1 MLELRG
7 VRKAYSRV
15 EVLHGIDLAATAGEV
30 VAIAGANGAGKSTLI
45 RILSG
50 AVARDAGEIL
60 LAGEPVEL
68 ASPREAQALGVRTV
82 HQELSL
88 VPQLSVTENVLLGDL
103 PRTRGLIDWEAAHA
117 RTAALLARVGFDS
130 IDPRAP
136 VGRLSVARRQMIEIA
151 KALASEP
158 RILILDEPS
167 AVLAGDDLEKLFALI
182 AALRAEGVLVLYVS
196 HRLEEV
202 MRIADR
208 VTVIK
213 DGRIVA
219 TKTPAETSEAEIVR
233 LMAGRALEQV
243 FPPRRGRPQREL
255 LSVHGLCRDGVF
267 EDVSF
272 AVRAGEVVGMFG
284 LVGSGRTEV
293 AECLFGAERA
303 SAGEIRIDGRAR
315 ELRTPKEAIAAGL
328 ALVTEDRKDSGLV
341 LDMGVRDNAGLA
353 TMRKARR
360 FGLLDRGRQTAQVA
374 AVIDELA
381 IHPRDSMDMPVKRLS
396 GGNQQKVV
404 LTKWLLS
411 KPRVLILD
419 EPTRGVDVATR
430 VELYR
435 MIDGFTRT
443 GLGVLLISSDLTEVL
458 GASDRVLVMHEGRL
472 VADLASAETDEEQLL
487 AHSIGVVT

>member
-1 MLELRG
+1 MLTLRG

-15 EVLHGIDLAATAGEV
+15 EVLHGIDFEATAGEV

-60 LAGEPVEL
+60 IAGEPVEL
-68 ASPREAQALGVRTV
+68 ASPRDAQAAGVRTV

-88 VPQLSVTENVLLGDL
+88 VPQLSVTENILLGDL
-103 PRTRGLIDWEAAHA
+103 PHARGLIDWDAAHA
-117 RTAALLARVGFDS
+117 RAAELLARAGFDT
-130 IDPRAP
+130 IDPRAV
-136 VGRLSVARRQMIEIA
+136 VGSLPVARRQMIEIA

-158 RILILDEPS
+158 RSLILDEPS
-167 AVLAGDDLEKLFALI
+167 AVLAGEDLECLFSLI
-182 AALRAEGVLVLYVS
+182 RSLRAKGVLVLYVS
-196 HRLEEV
+196 HRLDEV
-202 MRIADR
+202 MEIADR
-208 VTVIK
+208 VTIIK

-219 TKTPAETSEAEIVR
+219 TSTPAETSEEEIVR
-233 LMAGRALEQV
+233 QMAGRRLDQV
-243 FPPRRGRPQREL
+243 FPARRPEPQREL
-255 LSVHGLCRDGVF
+255 LSVHGLCRDGCF
-267 EDVSF
+267 TDVSF
-272 AVRAGEVVGMFG
+272 QVRAGEVVGMFG

-293 AECLFGAERA
+293 AECLFGAQRP
-303 SAGEIRIDGRAR
+303 SAGEIHVDGRVR
-315 ELRTPKEAIAAGL
+315 EVRSPKEAIAAGL
-328 ALVTEDRKDSGLV
+328 AFVTEDRKDSGLV

-353 TMRKARR
+353 TMRASRR
-360 FGLLDRGRQTAQVA
+360 WGLLDRKRQSATVGA
-374 AVIDELA
+374 AIDELDVR
-381 IHPRDSMDMPVKRLS
+381 PRKLDMPVRRLS

-430 VELYR
+430 VDLYR
-435 MIDGFTRT
+435 MIDGLTRT

-472 VADLASAETDEEQLL
+472 VANLRSADTDEERLL
-487 AHSIGVVT
+487 AHSIGVAA

>member
-1 MLELRG
+1 MLTLRG

-15 EVLHGIDLAATAGEV
+15 EVLHGIDFEATAGEV

-60 LAGEPVEL
+60 IAGEPVEL
-68 ASPREAQALGVRTV
+68 ASPREAQAAGVRTV

-88 VPQLSVTENVLLGDL
+88 VPQLSVTENILLGDL
-103 PRTRGLIDWEAAHA
+103 PRARGLIDWDAAHA
-117 RTAALLARVGFDS
+117 RAAELLARAGFDA
-130 IDPRAP
+130 INPRAI
-136 VGRLSVARRQMIEIA
+136 VGSLPVARRQMIEIA

-167 AVLAGDDLEKLFALI
+167 AVLAGEDLECLFALI
-182 AALRAEGVLVLYVS
+182 RSLRAQGVLVLYVS
-196 HRLEEV
+196 HRLDEV
-202 MRIADR
+202 MEIADR
-208 VTVIK
+208 VTIIK

-219 TKTPAETSEAEIVR
+219 TSTPAETSEEEIVR
-233 LMAGRALEQV
+233 QMAGRRLDQV
-243 FPPRRGRPQREL
+243 FPARRPEPQREL
-255 LSVHGLCRDGVF
+255 LSVHGLCRDGHF
-267 EDVSF
+267 SDVSF
-272 AVRAGEVVGMFG
+272 EVRAGEVVGMFG

-293 AECLFGAERA
+293 AECLFGAQRP
-303 SAGEIRIDGRAR
+303 SAGEIRVDGRAR
-315 ELRTPKEAIAAGL
+315 EVRSPKEAIAAGL
-328 ALVTEDRKDSGLV
+328 AFVTEDRKDSGLV

-353 TMRKARR
+353 TMRASRR
-360 FGLLDRGRQTAQVA
+360 WGLLDRRRQA
-374 AVIDELA
+374 ATVGAAIDELDVR
-381 IHPRDSMDMPVKRLS
+381 PRKLDMPVRRLS

-435 MIDGFTRT
+435 MIDGLTRT

-472 VADLASAETDEEQLL
+472 VADLPSAETDEEILL
-487 AHSIGVVT
+487 AHSIGVAA